1 MVTGLDVRVDPGER
15 VMLLGPSGAG
25 KSTLLHALVGA
36 LGTTLSGDLTGSVEV
51 GGVVGFV
58 PQAPGDAVVAERIG
72 RDVAFGPENRALPRP
87 EIWSRVDR
95 ALADVGLP
103 YGREHPTAALSGGE
117 LQRLALAG
125 ALAVAPDVLLLDE
138 PTSMLDPDHAASVRE
153 AVRATVGA
161 RGATLLVVEHRMGP
175 WLDLVDRVLVLG
187 RDGTLLADVAPDVL
201 ERDHVEAMGRLG
213 LWMPGL
219 PALRPLE
226 VDPRLVAPAGPATP
240 VVAQDLVVELTS
252 RSMRGVTRTRALDG
266 VHARLDPGRLTA
278 VTGPSGAGK
287 STLLAALGGL
297 LEPTSG
303 RVSPSRHRLRSREL
317 AAQVGWSSQVPEHGF
332 VAATVREE
340 VALTAG
346 RTGRT
351 VDVDALLD
359 VVGLGALASTHP
371 VRLSGGE
378 QRRVSM
384 LTAVAHRP
392 ELVLLDEP
400 TVGQDRDTWAAVVG
414 LALAAAGQG
423 AVVATATHDADVVD
437 LAPGRVEVAR

>member
-36 LGTTLSGDLTGSVEV
+36 LGTTLSGDLTGTVKV

-58 PQAPGDAVVAERIG
+58 PQAPGDAVVAERVG

-87 EIWSRVDR
+87 EIWARVDR

-125 ALAVAPDVLLLDE
+125 ALAVEPDVLLLDE

-153 AVRATVGA
+153 AVRAAVGA
-161 RGATLLVVEHRMGP
+161 RGATLIVVEHRMGP

-187 RDGTLLADVAPDVL
+187 RDGTLLADVAPEALV
-201 ERDHVEAMGRLG
+201 RDHVEAMGRLG

-219 PALRPLE
+219 PAPAPLA
-226 VDPRLVAPAGPATP
+226 VDPRLVAPASPATP
-240 VVAQDLVVELTS
+240 VVAHDLVVDLTS

-303 RVSPSRHRLRSREL
+303 RVTPSRHRLRSREL

-371 VRLSGGE
+371 FRLSGGE

-392 ELVLLDEP
+392 EVVLLDEP

-414 LALAAAGQG
+414 LALAAAGEG

-437 LAPGRVEVAR
+437 LALDQVEVAR

>member
-1 MVTGLDVRVDPGER
+1 MSTVRWPT
-15 VMLLGPSGAG
+15 SGC
-25 KSTLLHALVGA
+25 
-36 LGTTLSGDLTGSVEV
+36 
-51 GGVVGFV
+51 
-58 PQAPGDAVVAERIG
+58 R
-72 RDVAFGPENRALPRP
+72 
-87 EIWSRVDR
+87 
-95 ALADVGLP
+95 
-103 YGREHPTAALSGGE
+103 TAAST
-117 LQRLALAG
+117 RRH
-125 ALAVAPDVLLLDE
+125 
-138 PTSMLDPDHAASVRE
+138 PDHAASVRE

-371 VRLSGGE
+371 FRLSGGE